1 MISIASGD
9 GMDLIVAGAYGHTRL
24 GEWVFGGV
32 AVCWKDLTSAASSP
46 TDRVGHWLRK
56 ELKQT
61 GLTGAVPA
69 PMSARIARLFKR
81 KVIVNDWL
89 LRRALAATAL
99 TGLLLGLAA
108 WGVGRNDW
116 ANWCWAA
123 GTIPVVVGLLGS
135 MIRDF
140 LAGRLG
146 VDAVALVSMSGALV
160 LGQNLAVATVIA
172 RSEDDMARHDFMTRR
187 PCDLA
192 NSLARVEAGVTA
204 SSHHGR

>member
-1 MISIASGD
+1 MVAERIEAD
-9 GMDLIVAGAYGHTRL
+9 GINRRGRP
-24 GEWVFGGV
+24 
-32 AVCWKDLTSAASSP
+32 SP
-46 TDRVGHWLRK
+46 K
-56 ELKQT
+56 
-61 GLTGAVPA
+61 
-69 PMSARIARLFKR
+69 SARIARLFKR
-81 KVIVNDWL
+81 TAFVNNRL
-89 LRRALAATAL
+89 LRRALAAIAL

-160 LGQNLAVATVIA
+160 LGQNLAGIVIA
-172 RSEDDMARHDFMTRR
+172 IMYSGGNLLEDFDFARAARDLRSLIDRT
-187 PCDLA
+187 PKNCPST
-192 NSLARVEAGVTA
+192 NSVNHR
-204 SSHHGR
+204 GRADRADCGR